1 MSMRPAPEIQTRHDP
16 RDEFTLLCERCGYVL
31 EGLDHGGNCPECG
44 KPIAESLPR
53 NARPGSPWQQK
64 PSLRSLIDTCRE
76 MLYRPGPLLERVRID
91 GRTSGSL
98 EGWIVFA
105 TSIVCAASPWAFY
118 LVWMFFNPTR
128 GRRSLLSEA
137 GHATLYALVGGMLVA
152 IVLTILT
159 GIERVGI
166 RTFGRVHGRRIT
178 HAISTTVCAHACVGW
193 FTAAFLFWTPVF
205 AYVILDEDWLMPIAP
220 AGLFL
225 GLLHFEILVWLGVKR
240 CRYANRER
248 PQTSPPLSRPVT
260 PSP

>member
-1 MSMRPAPEIQTRHDP
+1 MSQNSAPKHDLGRSPP
-16 RDEFTLLCERCGYVL
+16 RIDPLDEFTLLCERCGYVL
-31 EGLDHGGNCPECG
+31 EGLDRGGNCPECG
-44 KPIAESLPR
+44 RPIKESLPHL
-53 NARPGSPWQQK
+53 ARPGSPWQQK
-64 PSLRSLIDTCRE
+64 PSLRSLTETCRE
-76 MLYRPGPLLERVRID
+76 MLYRPGPLLDRVRID

-105 TSIVCAASPWAFY
+105 TSIFSAASPWAFY
-118 LVWMFFNPTR
+118 LAWMFFNPTR

-137 GHATLYALVGGMLVA
+137 GHATLYALVGGMLIA

-178 HAISTTVCAHACVGW
+178 HAISTTLCAHACVGW
-193 FTAAFLFWTPVF
+193 FTAALLFWTPIF
-205 AYVILDEDWLMPIAP
+205 ALVILDEDSLVLLAPI
-220 AGLFL
+220 GLFL

-248 PQTSPPLSRPVT
+248 PDQTPAP
-260 PSP
+260 